1 MKTGK
6 PLILTMLL
14 ALLPVVTVQAKTVE
28 KPATQDKPVEKP
40 ATQDKPVE
48 KPTPQAEVIEI
59 TWDELMPAPDQK
71 VINSYQAG
79 DMGRD
84 EVIAYLDKLGQT
96 PVARLNKRKV
106 KIPGY
111 LVPLNLDKNQ
121 RATEL
126 LLVPTMGAC
135 IHVPPP
141 PPNQTIYVKFK
152 EKEKG
157 IKVEEAGYT
166 PYWLVGTLNVE
177 TTQSEYTETLYSITV
192 DSLELYK

>member
-6 PLILTMLL
+6 SLILTTLL
-14 ALLPVVTVQAKTVE
+14 TLLPAVAVQA
-28 KPATQDKPVEKP
+28 
-40 ATQDKPVE
+40 KPVE
-48 KPTPQAEVIEI
+48 KPTTKADAIEI
-59 TWDELMPAPDQK
+59 TWDELMPAPDQQ
-71 VINSYQAG
+71 VINNYQAG
-79 DMGRD
+79 EMGRD

-96 PVARLNKRKV
+96 PVVKLDKRTV

-111 LVPLNLDKNQ
+111 LVPLNLDKDQ

-141 PPNQTIYVKFK
+141 PPNQTVYVKFK
-152 EKEKG
+152 EGKGG

-166 PYWLVGTLNVE
+166 PYWLVGTLRVE

-192 DSLELYK
+192 DSLEVYK

>member
-6 PLILTMLL
+6 SLILTTLL
-14 ALLPVVTVQAKTVE
+14 TLLPSVAVQA
-28 KPATQDKPVEKP
+28 
-40 ATQDKPVE
+40 KPVE
-48 KPTPQAEVIEI
+48 KPTTKADAIEI
-59 TWDELMPAPDQK
+59 TWDELMPAPDQQ
-71 VINSYQAG
+71 VINNYQAG
-79 DMGRD
+79 EMGRD

-96 PVARLNKRKV
+96 PVVKLDKHTV

-111 LVPLNLDKNQ
+111 LVPLNLDKDQ

-141 PPNQTIYVKFK
+141 PPNQTVYVKFK
-152 EKEKG
+152 EGKGG

-166 PYWLVGTLNVE
+166 PYWLVGTLHVE

-192 DSLELYK
+192 DSLEVYK